1 MGPRGADP
9 PLRDPRGVVW
19 FLVPGPVRA
28 GGRRRKPARGR
39 RGVRRVVR
47 PGRLRLVV
55 PAQDEDA
62 AMKTETKRY
71 WWIRRTFTTAAAV
84 MIGGGSSV
92 LACPVCFG
100 AEETSMIDGARLGV
114 LVMLAILFVVQGGFV
129 GFFLYLRKRAKRIA
143 DAELD
148 TEWSKL
154 QEWPRTS

>member
-1 MGPRGADP
+1 
-9 PLRDPRGVVW
+9 
-19 FLVPGPVRA
+19 
-28 GGRRRKPARGR
+28 
-39 RGVRRVVR
+39 
-47 PGRLRLVV
+47 
-55 PAQDEDA
+55 
-62 AMKTETKRY
+62 MKTETKRY
-71 WWIRRTFTTAAAV
+71 WGIRRACLAVAAQLQRRAFMTAAAV
-84 MIGGGSSV
+84 MIGGSSV

-154 QEWPRTS
+154 QTSPRTS